1 MNCSNCESILLTD
14 VFKTPNPIRCTACG
28 HISIPQ
34 TKSSNQANRFAWRSF
49 WLGLTSIVLLCLTG
63 IPAIWYGVRSLL
75 QMRFVRSQKNDRKAA
90 IAGIC
95 LGLLFGFVGSG
106 IVAMIGAFSLIF
118 MFLVEETKE
127 PERIQEILANIGT
140 IDIPEDFHA
149 VEANRVAN
157 QVEQV
162 DWRDSSKLES
172 ANGRVRLVKGVTET
186 QFAEIQRGK
195 LMSMDLH
202 RDIEV
207 DESSRRSDKRLWSFA
222 GQEREVTRTTL
233 HAKQGDFE
241 VIRYAVTTIADNE
254 KEFSALAVSIRKPG
268 DFTEA
273 DVRKIFESYERKSD

>member
-14 VFKTPNPIRCTACG
+14 VFKTPNPIRCASCG
-28 HISIPQ
+28 HVSIPQ

-90 IAGIC
+90 IVGIC
-95 LGLLFGFVGSG
+95 LGLLFGFIGSG

-140 IDIPEDFHA
+140 IDIPEGFHA
-149 VEANRVAN
+149 VEAKRIAN
-157 QVEQV
+157 QVERV
-162 DWRDSSKLES
+162 DWRDSSKLDS
-172 ANGRVRLVKGVTET
+172 ANGRVRLVKGVVGA
-186 QFAEIQRGK
+186 QFSEIERGK
-195 LMSMDLH
+195 LVSMDFH
-202 RDIEV
+202 GRIEV
-207 DESSRRSDKRLWSFA
+207 DESSRRSDRLSWIFA
-222 GQEREVTRTTL
+222 GKEREVTRTTL

-241 VIRYAVTTIADNE
+241 VVRYSVTTIPDDE

-273 DVRKIFESYERKSD
+273 DVQKIFESYEPKSD